1 MDSDT
6 YRDGTGTTSTVDDAP
21 TPCKLCGTYDGYCN
35 GSGFYDL
42 DVPVGHPDFSTVFRC
57 PNNPLSEDDQR
68 KQTLRKLSNLGAFSA
83 ASFDNFDLNR
93 GAMSESAYQSL
104 RRAYSEAIRYAEA
117 TDGNWMVIEGAYG
130 SGKTH
135 LAAAIGNRRLE
146 RGELVLFVTAPDLL
160 DHLRGG
166 YAPNAEESYDQM
178 FDRVRRADLLILDDL
193 GVENPSEWS
202 REKLFQLLN
211 HRYTQQLATVVTTN
225 VSVDSLDPRLRS
237 RMLDMSRVSYV
248 RITAPDYRSIHT
260 NAQERLSDLHLYDAY
275 SLENFDVRHGAH
287 PQEQQNLTRALQTA
301 HEFVQGGRGWLVLI
315 GNSGTGK
322 THLAAGIANHWQRS
336 GGEVMFV
343 AAPDLLDYLRKT
355 FGAGSNVT
363 FDEQFQQVKEA
374 PLLVLDD
381 LGAVDHNKA
390 WVREKLLQIIKHRYI
405 RKLPTVI
412 TTTQEFDEIDGQIRT
427 RMLDSRLCHIFAI
440 TARPYVDRMRSR

>member
-1 MDSDT
+1 MDGGTS
-6 YRDGTGTTSTVDDAP
+6 RDGTGTTSTINAEP
-21 TPCKLCGTYDGYCN
+21 SPCKVCGKYDTYCN
-35 GSGFYDL
+35 GTGFYDL
-42 DVPVGHPDFSTVFRC
+42 DVPVGHPDFSKVFRC
-57 PNNPLSEDDQR
+57 PNNPLADDDRR
-68 KQTLRKLSNLGAFSA
+68 KETLRKLSNLGAFSG

-93 GAMSESAYQSL
+93 SVMSESAYQSL
-104 RRAYSEAIRYAEA
+104 RRAYNEAIRYAEA
-117 TDGNWMVIEGAYG
+117 SEGRWMVIEGAYG

-146 RGELVLFVTAPDLL
+146 AGDLVLFVTAPDLL

-166 YAPNAEESYDQM
+166 YAANADESYNEL

-211 HRYTQQLATVVTTN
+211 HRYIEQLATVVTTN

-260 NAQERLSDLHLYDAY
+260 NAQQRLSDLHLYDAY
-275 SLENFDVRHGAH
+275 TLDNFDVRHGCH

-322 THLAAGIANHWQRS
+322 THLAAGIGNHWQRS
-336 GGEVMFV
+336 GGDVMF
-343 AAPDLLDYLRKT
+343 ATAPDLLDDLRKT
-355 FGAGSNVT
+355 FGAGSHVT

-390 WVREKLLQIIKHRYI
+390 WVREKLLQVIKHRYI
-405 RKLPTVI
+405 RKLPTII
-412 TTTQEFDEIDGQIRT
+412 TTTQEFDEIDPQIRT

-440 TARPYVDRMRSR
+440 TARPYVDRVQSR